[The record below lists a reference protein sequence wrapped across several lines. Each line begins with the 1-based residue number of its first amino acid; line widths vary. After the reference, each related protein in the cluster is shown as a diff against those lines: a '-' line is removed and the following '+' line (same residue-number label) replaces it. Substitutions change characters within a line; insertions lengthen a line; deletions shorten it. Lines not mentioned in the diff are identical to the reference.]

1 MKLSIKQIDEYDIF
15 IFTRYIMSTST
26 ASDTQKQ
33 QNESIDEVTQQF
45 LSKADDYFQSELKCM
60 FILS

>member
-1 MKLSIKQIDEYDIF
+1 
-15 IFTRYIMSTST
+15 MSTST